1 MENNERVSIIL
12 LSMVLF
18 TWFTT
23 LLKLPMNQKPASPR
37 YAYDGLSDDK
47 RRRQQNDDELP
58 NNEERLRDNE
68 WNALYDVTPPNDDG
82 HAEACNGPAAEG
94 SADADGPRAPM
105 PLQERIT
112 SRPAK
117 VPFNCVNRSAKLY
130 WGFLG
135 GYRAII

>member
-68 WNALYDVTPPNDDG
+68 WNALYDVTPQMMMNMQK
-82 HAEACNGPAAEG
+82 PATGRQQKE
-94 SADADGPRAPM
+94 APM
-105 PLQERIT
+105 PMDHEH
-112 SRPAK
+112 
-117 VPFNCVNRSAKLY
+117 
-130 WGFLG
+130 
-135 GYRAII
+135 